1 MGQHGEYRPLVRLA
15 ACLLAASLAA
25 PAQGACRLA
34 LVLALDVSSSV
45 DDAEYGL
52 QRVGLASAL
61 NAPDIREAILR
72 GGSGDVALAVYEWS
86 GRFQDKLHLDWT
98 FLRNDADITGAVA
111 VLAGMQRSTSDYP
124 TGLGSAL
131 GYGAALMARG
141 PSCDRQVIDVSGDG
155 VNNQGFGPDLAYK
168 HFPFDNITVNGLVIE
183 GHDQQVTQ
191 YYRREVLRGPGA
203 FLEIA
208 QGFEDFERAM
218 SRKLYREIND
228 LMLGALPHPTPHALP
243 Q

>member
-1 MGQHGEYRPLVRLA
+1 MRTLA
-15 ACLLAASLAA
+15 ALLVAVAAA

-45 DDAEYGL
+45 DEAEYAL

-61 NAPDIREAILR
+61 DATDIRDAILR
-72 GGSGDVALAVYEWS
+72 GGAGDVALAVYEWS
-86 GRFQDKLHLDWT
+86 GRFQDKMHLDWT
-98 FLRNDADITGAVA
+98 LLRSDADITGAVA

-131 GYGAALMARG
+131 GYGASLMARA
-141 PSCDRQVIDVSGDG
+141 PRCDRQVIDVSGDG
-155 VNNQGFGPDLAYK
+155 INNQGFGPALAYK
-168 HFPFDNITVNGLVIE
+168 HFPFDGITVNGLVIE
-183 GHDQQVTQ
+183 GHDPQVTQ
-191 YYRREVLRGPGA
+191 YYEREVLYGPGA
-203 FLEIA
+203 FLEVA
-208 QGFEDFERAM
+208 HGFEDFERAM

-228 LMLGALPHPTPHALP
+228 VMLGALPHAAPLP